1 MGRVDSRGWLH
12 ATSSYSKNLELSK
25 VKAAAWWVAIY
36 LFIKEFDCTKEMEEE
51 IVERR
56 RRLLQSPTHSFC
68 WILLG
73 MLSAITDYVYICTHK
88 ELHWWCS
95 MNCLTVTMLDEIC
108 NSRARS
114 LISLCFHPKSGNL
127 MIIDFK
133 NFKEKLIKQETWII
147 MFFLLRITKQEHFA
161 GRKIVAGRKLIKQDT
176 LFFTTRCWT
185 PEECW
190 TPFWWIKHFHRRN
203 DVSKLSDHYD
213 ACQYSHFSRYSYKVL
228 YSVFS
233 SRSISFMEVI

>member
-114 LISLCFHPKSGNL
+114 LISLCFHPKSG
-127 MIIDFK
+127 
-133 NFKEKLIKQETWII
+133 
-147 MFFLLRITKQEHFA
+147 
-161 GRKIVAGRKLIKQDT
+161 RKIVAGRKLIKQDT

-203 DVSKLSDHYD
+203 DVIG
-213 ACQYSHFSRYSYKVL
+213 VL
-228 YSVFS
+228 RRS
-233 SRSISFMEVI
+233 SRSLSRKLKRRKATEPFWKRCCLSLRASEVI